1 MSAEALEWLN
11 LLARWVHVIAGIMW
25 VGNSMLFNWLDRN
38 LRDTD
43 SDHPAKFGETWMLH
57 SGGFYRVE
65 KFKASASTLPDLLH
79 WFKWQSYTTWVSG
92 FCLLLIVYFQG
103 RGAYLLDPEV
113 SNLTYGDAVALS
125 LSLLAGGWMFYD
137 LLWRIPA
144 RRAWAQNLI
153 SLVALVGAT
162 YLVCDHLSGRAAY
175 LLMGALLGS
184 LMAGNVFFHIIP
196 SQKEMVAAIQ
206 AGHDQDMALAN
217 RAKQRSIH
225 NNYMTFP
232 VLFAMIS
239 NHFGGLYGHE
249 LNWVILLILFFT
261 SALIRHFMNIRF
273 VWKPWLPASAGTL
286 AAAAALLM
294 AIFHMDTSSRAAY
307 TPGLDPRSRPI
318 RSRWNSRGCGRS
330 STIVAS
336 AATPPPRRT
345 RCWAPPREGC
355 ISTPPCRSRRT
366 RIASRSAP
374 WCSAPCRWPTRPASR
389 RRSAPCWACGW
400 TRARRSSDGLLA
412 LAGILHPRPLVAAT
426 TALHSPTCPSRSRTA
441 GRPPGSPR

>member
-307 TPGLDPRSRPI
+307 TPGLDPQVPTDSEPVEFARVWEVIHHRCV
-318 RSRWNSRGCGRS
+318 RCHS
-330 STIVAS
+330 STPQDPVLG
-336 AATPPPRRT
+336 AATGGVHFDAPLQVKAHADRIKIRAVVQRT
-345 RCWAPPREGC
+345 MPLANQTGITE
-355 ISTPPCRSRRT
+355 
-366 RIASRSAP
+366 AE
-374 WCSAPCRWPTRPASR
+374 
-389 RRSAPCWACGW
+389 
-400 TRARRSSDGLLA
+400 RALLGVWVDQGA
-412 LAGILHPRPLVAAT
+412 KIE
-426 TALHSPTCPSRSRTA
+426 
-441 GRPPGSPR
+441 

>member
-1 MSAEALEWLN
+1 MSAEVLEWLN

-38 LRDTD
+38 LRDAD
-43 SDHPAKFGETWMLH
+43 SDHPAKFGETWLLH

-65 KFKASASTLPDLLH
+65 KFKASADTLPDLLH

-103 RGAYLLDPEV
+103 RGAYLLDPTV
-113 SNLTYGDAVALS
+113 SNLTYGDAVALT

-144 RRAWAQNLI
+144 RTPWLQGVVSLAALI
-153 SLVALVGAT
+153 GAT

-175 LLMGALLGS
+175 LLMGALMGS

-196 SQKEMVAAIQ
+196 SQKEMVGAIE

-239 NHFGGLYGHE
+239 NHFGGLYGHH
-249 LNWVILLILFFT
+249 LNWLILLILFFA

-273 VWKPWLPASAGTL
+273 YWKPWLRASAGTL
-286 AAAAALLM
+286 AATAAALVL
-294 AIFHMDTSSRAAY
+294 IYQSGTTSRAAF
-307 TPGLDPRSRPI
+307 TPGASNAPTSSEEPVEFARVWEILHHRCVR
-318 RSRWNSRGCGRS
+318 CHS
-330 STIVAS
+330 STPQDPVLG
-336 AATPPPRRT
+336 AATGGVHFDSPGQVKSHADRIKIRAVVQRT
-345 RCWAPPREGC
+345 MPLANQTGMTGAE
-355 ISTPPCRSRRT
+355 
-366 RIASRSAP
+366 
-374 WCSAPCRWPTRPASR
+374 
-389 RRSAPCWACGW
+389 
-400 TRARRSSDGLLA
+400 RA
-412 LAGILHPRPLVAAT
+412 ILGAWVDQGAKT
-426 TALHSPTCPSRSRTA
+426 EESMTNDE
-441 GRPPGSPR
+441 